1 MASISA
7 RYDRDK
13 NLIGW
18 RAQVRR
24 RGHKPEVKT
33 FRRRTEAE
41 QWARA
46 IEAEIDGGRFV
57 SRAEAER
64 TTLSELLER
73 YGREVTPRKSGAD
86 AETSRIRTLSQ
97 SPLAPRTVA
106 TITSSDIAKWRDLR
120 LREVEPGS
128 VRREMVVLGHVFS
141 VAMREWGIHLP
152 SNPAAQVARPRVDDA
167 RDRRLAPEEESALIE
182 HARQYQ
188 EGRADA
194 VMIEQIIRLALNT
207 ALRRGEIAAMR
218 WEHINLSRRS
228 LLIPGTQKGAQ
239 KSAPRTIPLSSKSLE
254 ILSEI
259 PRRLDGWVW
268 GRIRA
273 DSITQA
279 FERVCDRAGITDLH
293 FHDLRHEAIS
303 RWFENTDL
311 DIMEI
316 SRITG
321 HKTLQMLS
329 RYTHLRADR
338 LADRLDGKQ
347 RGRS

>member
-7 RYDRDK
+7 RYDREK

-24 RGHKPEVKT
+24 RGYPPQVRT

-46 IEAEIDGGRFV
+46 IEAEIDAGRFV

-64 TTLSELLER
+64 TTLADLLER
-73 YGREVTPRKSGAD
+73 YGREVTPLKDGAD
-86 AETSRIRTLSQ
+86 AEASRIRTLSQ
-97 SPLAPRTVA
+97 SILAPRVVA
-106 TITSSDIAKWRDLR
+106 TITSSDVARWRDLR
-120 LREVEPGS
+120 LQEIEPGS
-128 VRREMVVLGHVFS
+128 VRREMVVLSHVLS

-152 SNPAAQVARPRVDDA
+152 TSPIAQVARPRVSDA
-167 RDRRLAPEEESALIE
+167 RDRRLAPDEEAALIE
-182 HARQYQ
+182 HAQQYQ
-188 EGRADA
+188 AGRSDA
-194 VMIEQIIRLALNT
+194 VMISQIIRLALHT
-207 ALRRGEIAAMR
+207 ALRRGELASMR
-218 WEHINLSRRS
+218 WEHIDLSRRS
-228 LLIPGTQKGAQ
+228 MLIPSSTEGAR
-239 KSAPRTIPLSSKSLE
+239 KSARRTIPLSRESLE
-254 ILSEI
+254 LLSEI

-268 GRIRA
+268 GQIRA
-273 DSITQA
+273 DSVTQA
-279 FERVCDRAGITDLH
+279 FERVCDRAGVTDLH

-338 LADRLDGKQ
+338 LADRLDGKR
-347 RGRS
+347 RGT